1 MNTITDKNINHF
13 LEEYNNFHDSSFK
26 NINYDIEK
34 SSISIVFDAV
44 KQIDNNFVR
53 TNLTLLFTNV
63 KEFKMKEI
71 FSWDF
76 IYDLVLKTETKN
88 NETLFL
94 FSDDINT
101 PNILILCKEIY
112 IRNK

>member
-1 MNTITDKNINHF
+1 MKKIDNKNL
-13 LEEYNNFHDSSFK
+13 LEILKQYNNFHDGNIK
-26 NINYDIEK
+26 NIHYDIINSNIEMELDILEEK
-34 SSISIVFDAV
+34 DEKFISKSI
-44 KQIDNNFVR
+44 
-53 TNLTLLFTNV
+53 TMLF
-63 KEFKMKEI
+63 KDIQEFKMKEM

-112 IRNK
+112 IN